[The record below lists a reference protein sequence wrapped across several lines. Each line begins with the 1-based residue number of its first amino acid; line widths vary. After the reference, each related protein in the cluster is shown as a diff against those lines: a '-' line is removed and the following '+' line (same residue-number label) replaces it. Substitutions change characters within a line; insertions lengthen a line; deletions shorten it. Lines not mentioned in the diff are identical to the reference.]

1 MASGALQTEH
11 NLFEISSGNREA
23 TPGAVYV
30 LFTNTTAWESTNG
43 TVSEDDSSP
52 GDDDAA
58 SGRPPI
64 GVAVPF
70 ATIMTLLSLITIFGN
85 SLVIYAVRTEKRL
98 QTVSNYFIVSL
109 AVSDF
114 LIGMIVMPLS
124 TVYFVSEDWVLGL
137 VPCQIWLCIDYVSS
151 TASIFNLLVLSLDRY
166 WSIRY
171 PLKYMRKRTGKRASI
186 MISCAW
192 LGSAVWIIPITCW
205 HLIFNQGV
213 RYLPPNECD
222 TEFRKNKSL
231 KVATA
236 IGNFYVPLACMFF
249 IYAKIYHEI
258 QKRSKMVLGRRSCG
272 GTRSS
277 QPSVHSVKSKGN
289 TDVELTRV
297 DANWT
302 PEYDDSIS
310 TSKDTSNETPDPAE
324 NNSGSPC
331 SEERTRRVKKPKRI
345 NTQLK
350 NISNLT
356 LLTVGLHGIVD
367 PEALKRAV
375 NKDTSPSGSP
385 KGSCTRSPCC
395 HGEPKMKETQFLSPD
410 DAFNRNESN
419 SRGRHSHHNVVG
431 KINSLDRVKGKP
443 LAAPEELQPLKKRT
457 YHQAQNGSK
466 KSILRRNST
475 AEGTGGDSLQNGN
488 LSSKRISFSTED
500 IPGRKKPP
508 VVGCIP
514 PTKRRLCA
522 EYRVGTR
529 QGDLSRADRS
539 RRDRRNGVTSRLLS
553 AENRGDSS
561 TAATTTDSDEEAMKN
576 HANHRAK
583 FSLSRFSMRPGRASE
598 TLRRIR
604 KMSLSKERKAAK
616 QLGVIVGCFICCW
629 ITYMVFFMIVAF
641 CAHCIH
647 NKLYLG
653 SIWLGYIN
661 STLNP
666 VIYPLCNST
675 FRKSFKKILRIKK
688 R

>member
-1 MASGALQTEH
+1 MASGAPQTEH

-23 TPGAVYV
+23 TPVYV
-30 LFTNTTAWESTNG
+30 LFTNTTAWASTNG
-43 TVSEDDSSP
+43 TASDSTPSDNAP
-52 GDDDAA
+52 
-58 SGRPPI
+58 SRPPI

-70 ATIMTLLSLITIFGN
+70 ATVMTLLSLITIFGN

-192 LGSAVWIIPITCW
+192 LASTLWIIPITCW
-205 HLIFNQGV
+205 HWIFNQGV
-213 RYLPPNECD
+213 RYLPGNRCD
-222 TEFRKNKSL
+222 TEFSTNKPL

-277 QPSVHSVKSKGN
+277 QPSVNNAVSKGN
-289 TDVELTRV
+289 DVELTRV
-297 DANWT
+297 DATWT

-324 NNSGSPC
+324 NNSGSPS
-331 SEERTRRVKKPKRI
+331 SEERTRVKKPRRI

-367 PEALKRAV
+367 
-375 NKDTSPSGSP
+375 
-385 KGSCTRSPCC
+385 
-395 HGEPKMKETQFLSPD
+395 
-410 DAFNRNESN
+410 
-419 SRGRHSHHNVVG
+419 
-431 KINSLDRVKGKP
+431 
-443 LAAPEELQPLKKRT
+443 
-457 YHQAQNGSK
+457 
-466 KSILRRNST
+466 
-475 AEGTGGDSLQNGN
+475 
-488 LSSKRISFSTED
+488 
-500 IPGRKKPP
+500 
-508 VVGCIP
+508 
-514 PTKRRLCA
+514 
-522 EYRVGTR
+522 
-529 QGDLSRADRS
+529 
-539 RRDRRNGVTSRLLS
+539 
-553 AENRGDSS
+553 
-561 TAATTTDSDEEAMKN
+561 
-576 HANHRAK
+576 
-583 FSLSRFSMRPGRASE
+583 
-598 TLRRIR
+598 
-604 KMSLSKERKAAK
+604 
-616 QLGVIVGCFICCW
+616 
-629 ITYMVFFMIVAF
+629 
-641 CAHCIH
+641 
-647 NKLYLG
+647 
-653 SIWLGYIN
+653 
-661 STLNP
+661 
-666 VIYPLCNST
+666 
-675 FRKSFKKILRIKK
+675 
-688 R
+688 

>member
-11 NLFEISSGNREA
+11 DLFEISSGNREA
-23 TPGAVYV
+23 TPVYV
-30 LFTNTTAWESTNG
+30 LYTNTTAWASTNG
-43 TVSEDDSSP
+43 TAPGSTP
-52 GDDDAA
+52 GDDT
-58 SGRPPI
+58 STRPPI
-64 GVAVPF
+64 GIAVPF

-124 TVYFVSEDWVLGL
+124 TVYFVSDNWVLGI
-137 VPCQIWLCIDYVSS
+137 VTCQLWLCIDYVSS

-192 LGSAVWIIPITCW
+192 LASSLWIVPITCW
-205 HLIFNQGV
+205 HLMFNQGV
-213 RYLPPNECD
+213 RDVESNICD
-222 TEFRKNKSL
+222 TEFSTNRPF
-231 KVATA
+231 KVATT
-236 IGNFYVPLACMFF
+236 IGNFYVPLTCMFF

-277 QPSVHSVKSKGN
+277 QPSVNNAVSKGN
-289 TDVELTRV
+289 DVELTRV
-297 DANWT
+297 DAAWT

-324 NNSGSPC
+324 NNSGSPS
-331 SEERTRRVKKPKRI
+331 SEERTRAKKPRRI

-367 PEALKRAV
+367 QETLKRAV
-375 NKDTSPSGSP
+375 NKDTSPSESV

-410 DAFNRNESN
+410 DAFNRKESN
-419 SRGRHSHHNVVG
+419 SRGRHGHNFVG
-431 KINSLDRVKGKP
+431 KKTSLDRVKGKP
-443 LAAPEELQPLKKRT
+443 VASEELQPLKKRT
-457 YHQAQNGSK
+457 YQSQNGSK

-475 AEGTGGDSLQNGN
+475 AEGTSGDCMQNGN

-500 IPGRKKPP
+500 LPGRKKSTT
-508 VVGCIP
+508 GCI

-522 EYRVGTR
+522 EYRAGTR
-529 QGDLSRADRS
+529 QGDSSRADRH
-539 RRDRRNGVTSRLLS
+539 RKDRRNGVTSRLLS
-553 AENRGDSS
+553 VENRTDSS
-561 TAATTTDSDEEAMKN
+561 TGATTTDSDEDAMRN
-576 HANHRAK
+576 STNPRTK

-641 CAHCIH
+641 CELCIDDR
-647 NKLYLG
+647 LYFG